1 MNLNAQVVCCKSIRV
16 IVGGYCHDLPNML
29 RLIMYVNK
37 FGSLAKKDEF
47 QKMSEKVT
55 GVVKWFNATKGFG
68 FVKVDDQDTDVFI
81 HYSAI
86 QGEGYLSLDE
96 GDHVEFTI
104 VQGQKGPQAQEVR
117 KI

>member
-1 MNLNAQVVCCKSIRV
+1 MSRIFW
-16 IVGGYCHDLPNML
+16 GYCHDVLNML
-29 RLIMYVNK
+29 GLIPYVNK

-47 QKMSEKVT
+47 QKMSETFT

-68 FVKVDDQDTDVFI
+68 FVKVDGQENDVFV

-86 QGEGYLSLDE
+86 QGSGYRSLDE
-96 GDHVEFTI
+96 GDRVEFTI